1 MATPEQFYPAGKRGE
16 PTNGREAR
24 EPPQRGDLHY
34 LCHPG
39 TEDIFSG
46 YGLVVEDGK
55 RNRLI
60 GLLLVDRPAP
70 VDPAWLASVKA
81 TFGGYELHPMTA
93 TGERGV
99 LFEMLVDQKNE
110 LF

>member
-24 EPPQRGDLHY
+24 EVPQRGDLHY
-34 LCHPG
+34 LWHPG

-55 RNRLI
+55 RNRLV
-60 GLLLVDRPAP
+60 GLLMVDRPTPA
-70 VDPAWLASVKA
+70 DPARLASVKA
-81 TFGGYELHPMTA
+81 TFGEYELHSMTT
-93 TGERGV
+93 TGARGI
-99 LFEMLVDQKNE
+99 LCRMLIDQ
-110 LF
+110 